1 MLRNLRQ
8 DLRYGIRMLRK
19 SPGFTLVAVLA
30 LSLGIGST
38 TAIFSV
44 VYATLLEPMPYVNPD
59 QLVIVWS
66 RINGGRNVVSA
77 ADYLEW
83 KRRSKSFQY
92 LGASSGA
99 AFNLSGTER
108 PEQINGGYQTPGL
121 MSMFGNPMFMGRD
134 FLPEEGQPGND
145 HVIIISNRLWRQ
157 QFAADP
163 NIVGREIRLNGQI
176 YKVVGVEPPG
186 QTDRHPSQILA
197 PLAFKPEQINHDFHW
212 LIVLGRLK
220 PDVSIA
226 QAQTE
231 MEMIAR
237 QIADENPKSNSNWS
251 ASVEP
256 LQNNF
261 LPVSTRRNLW
271 LLLGAVGFVL
281 LIACANVA
289 NLLLAR
295 GTARQ
300 KEIAVRASMG
310 ATRSRLFGQFLTENV
325 ILAFIGGVLGVFL
338 AAAIIKVI
346 ILLMP
351 PFMLPSEADVRL
363 SIPVLFFSLT
373 STILTGLLFGCAPAW
388 QAADLNLSQV
398 MKEGGRSGAGRSR
411 RILRKALVILEFA
424 LALTMLAGGGLAL
437 RSFWNLTRVDLG
449 VRVEHAL
456 TFTLPVPSTR
466 FSDSQQV
473 ITYYRQLLE
482 KIKAVPGVEMATAS
496 VGLPLRGPG
505 FGMPFTIVG
514 RPPVDPSA
522 RPGAGFQMVTP
533 EYFETFGMR
542 VVKGRSFTEQ
552 DIAGAARVAMVN
564 ENFVNR
570 HFSGV
575 DPLAQRIMVEELIPG
590 KTQLGP
596 ALEWQIVG
604 VFNNVRNEGGLRGD
618 YPEIYVPFWQSPWP
632 QAQVGVRTAGDPA
645 SLTRSL
651 AAAVNSIDPD
661 IPLAGVTTMD
671 QIVSESLA
679 VDRFG
684 MALYQSFAALA
695 LLLAAVG
702 IYGMMAFAVSQ
713 RIHEIGVR
721 MALGA
726 GRAQIFG
733 LILREGGILA
743 LVGIAVGLV
752 GAYLVGRAMQ
762 ATLYGVGALD
772 PIVFSAVALVLLLAA
787 MLACVFPARHAS
799 KVDPIVALRQE

>member
-19 SPGFTLVAVLA
+19 SPGFTIVAVLA
-30 LSLGIGST
+30 LGLGIGST

-44 VYATLLEPMPYVNPD
+44 VYATLFEPMPFPNPE
-59 QLVIVWS
+59 QLVMVWS

-92 LGASSGA
+92 LGASSGGS
-99 AFNLSGTER
+99 FNLSGTER
-108 PEQINGGYQTPGL
+108 PEQINGGIQTPGFQT
-121 MSMFGNPMFMGRD
+121 MFGNPMFMGRD
-134 FLPEEGQPGND
+134 FLPEEGAPGKD
-145 HVIIISNRLWRQ
+145 HVVILSNRLWRQ

-163 NIVGREIRLNGQI
+163 KIIGRDIRLNGEP
-176 YKVVGVEPPG
+176 YKVVGVLPPG
-186 QTDRHPSQILA
+186 QPDRHPSQILA

-212 LIVLGRLK
+212 LLVIGRLK

-226 QAQTE
+226 QAKAE

-237 QIADENPKSNSNWS
+237 QIAEENPKSNSNWS

-261 LPVSTRRNLW
+261 LPDTTIRNLW

-310 ATRSRLFGQFLTENV
+310 ATRSRLFLQFLTENV
-325 ILAFIGGVLGVFL
+325 VLAMIGGILGVLL
-338 AAAIIKVI
+338 ASIIIKI
-346 ILLMP
+346 IIVLMP
-351 PFMLPSEADVRL
+351 PYMLPSEADVRL
-363 SIPVLFFSLT
+363 SIPVLLFSLA
-373 STILTGLLFGCAPAW
+373 STIITGMLFGCAPAW
-388 QAADLNLSQV
+388 QTADLNLSQV
-398 MKEGGRSGAGRSR
+398 MKEGARSGAGRSR
-411 RILRKALVILEFA
+411 RMLRKALVIVEFA

-449 VRVEHAL
+449 VRIERAL
-456 TFTLPVPSTR
+456 TFSLPVPGSR
-466 FSDSQQV
+466 FSDAQAV
-473 ITYYRQLLE
+473 TAYYRRLLE
-482 KIKAVPGVEMATAS
+482 KIKAVPGVDMATVS
-496 VGLPLRGPG
+496 MGLPIQGAA

-514 RPPVDPSA
+514 RPVVDPSA
-522 RPGAGFQMVTP
+522 RPGAGFQMITP

-542 VVKGRSFTEQ
+542 VVKGRGFNEQ
-552 DIAGAARVAMVN
+552 DRAGSVRVAMVN
-564 ENFVNR
+564 ETFVNR
-570 HFSGV
+570 NFSGV

-596 ALEWQIVG
+596 PLEWQIVG
-604 VFNNVRNEGGLRGD
+604 VFNNVRDGNRRGD
-618 YPEIYVPFWQSPWP
+618 YPVIFVPFWQSPWP
-632 QAQVGVRTAGDPA
+632 QAMVGVRTAGDPA
-645 SLTRSL
+645 SLTRSI
-651 AAAVNSIDPD
+651 AAAVNEVDPD
-661 IPLAGVTTMD
+661 LPLAGVTTME
-671 QIVSESLA
+671 QMASESLS

-684 MALYQSFAALA
+684 MLLYESFAALA

-702 IYGMMAFAVSQ
+702 IYGVMAFGVSQ

-726 GRAQIFG
+726 RRAQVFA
-733 LILREGGILA
+733 LILREGVILA
-743 LVGIAVGLV
+743 LVGVVVGLA
-752 GAYLVGRAMQ
+752 GAYLVGRAMR
-762 ATLYGVGALD
+762 ATLYGVGAID
-772 PIVFSAVALVLLLAA
+772 PIVFSAVSFVLLLAA
-787 MLACVFPARHAS
+787 LLACIFPARHAS

>member
-1 MLRNLRQ
+1 MLRNLWQ

-19 SPGFTLVAVLA
+19 NLGFTLIAVLA
-30 LSLGIGST
+30 LGLGIGST

-44 VYATLLEPMPYVNPD
+44 VYATLFEPMPFANPD

-92 LGASSGA
+92 LGASSGG
-99 AFNLSGTER
+99 AFNLSGTDR
-108 PEQINGGYQTPGL
+108 PEQINGGYRTPGFVN
-121 MSMFGNPMFMGRD
+121 MFGNPMFMGRD
-134 FLPEEGQPGND
+134 FLPEEGEPGND
-145 HVIIISNRLWRQ
+145 HVVVISNRVWRQ

-163 NIVGREIRLNGQI
+163 KIIGRDIRLNGEQ
-176 YKVVGVEPPG
+176 YKVVGVLPPG
-186 QTDRHPSQILA
+186 QNDRHPAQIVA

-212 LIVLGRLK
+212 LLVIGRLK
-220 PDVSIA
+220 SDVSIA
-226 QAQTE
+226 QAKAE
-231 MEMIAR
+231 METIAR
-237 QIADENPKSNSNWS
+237 QIAEENPKSNSNWS

-261 LPVSTRRNLW
+261 LPDTTRRNLW

-300 KEIAVRASMG
+300 KEIAVRASLG
-310 ATRSRLFGQFLTENV
+310 ATRSRLFLQFLTENV
-325 ILAFIGGVLGVFL
+325 ALAIIGGILGIGL

-346 ILLMP
+346 IALLP

-363 SIPVLFFSLT
+363 SIPVLLFSMT

-398 MKEGGRSGAGRSR
+398 MKEGARSGAGHSR
-411 RILRKALVILEFA
+411 RMLRKGLVIVEFA

-449 VRVEHAL
+449 IRVERAL
-456 TFTLPVPSTR
+456 TFNLPVPSNR
-466 FSDSQQV
+466 FSDAKQV
-473 ITYYRQLLE
+473 TTYYRQLLD
-482 KIKAVPGVEMATAS
+482 KIKAVPGVEIATAS
-496 VGLPLRGPG
+496 VGMPLRGPG

-514 RPPVDPSA
+514 RPVVDPSA
-522 RPGAGFQMVTP
+522 RPGAGFQMITP
-533 EYFETFGMR
+533 EYFDTFGMR
-542 VVKGRSFTEQ
+542 IIKGRGFNEL
-552 DIAGAARVAMVN
+552 DAAGSVRVAMVN
-564 ENFVNR
+564 ESFVNR
-570 HFSGV
+570 YFSGV

-590 KTQLGP
+590 KTKLGP
-596 ALEWQIVG
+596 PLEWQIVG
-604 VFNNVRNEGGLRGD
+604 VFNNVLDDNLRAD
-618 YPEIYVPFWQSPWP
+618 YPEIFVPFWQSPWP
-632 QAQVGVRTAGDPA
+632 NAMVGVRTAGDPG
-645 SLTRSL
+645 SLTRSI
-651 AAAVNSIDPD
+651 ATAVNEVDPD
-661 IPLAGVTTMD
+661 LPLAGVTTME
-671 QIVSESLA
+671 QVVTESLA

-684 MALYQSFAALA
+684 LVLYQSFAALA
-695 LLLAAVG
+695 LLLAGVG
-702 IYGMMAFAVSQ
+702 IYGVMAFAVSQ

-726 GRAQIFG
+726 GRAQIFT
-733 LILREGGILA
+733 LILREGAILA
-743 LVGIAVGLV
+743 FLGVVAGLA
-752 GAYLVGRAMQ
+752 GAYLVGRAMR
-762 ATLYGVGALD
+762 ATLYGVGAID
-772 PIVFSAVALVLLLAA
+772 PLVFSAVAFVLLLAA
-787 MLACVFPARHAS
+787 MLACIVPARHAS

>member
-1 MLRNLRQ
+1 MLRNLLQ

-30 LSLGIGST
+30 LGLGIGST

-44 VYATLLEPMPYVNPD
+44 VYATLFEPMPFPNPE
-59 QLVIVWS
+59 QLVMVWS

-92 LGASSGA
+92 LGASSGGS
-99 AFNLSGTER
+99 FNLSGTER
-108 PEQINGGYQTPGL
+108 PEQINGGIQTPGFQT
-121 MSMFGNPMFMGRD
+121 MFGNPMFMGRD
-134 FLPEEGQPGND
+134 FLPEEGAPGKD
-145 HVIIISNRLWRQ
+145 HVVILSNRIWRQ

-163 NIVGREIRLNGQI
+163 KIIGRDIRLNGEP
-176 YKVVGVEPPG
+176 YKVVGVLPPG
-186 QTDRHPSQILA
+186 QPDRHPSQILA

-212 LIVLGRLK
+212 LLVIGRLK

-226 QAQTE
+226 QAKAE

-237 QIADENPKSNSNWS
+237 QIAEENPKSNSNWS

-261 LPVSTRRNLW
+261 LPDTTIRNLW

-325 ILAFIGGVLGVFL
+325 ILAFIGGALGVFL

-363 SIPVLFFSLT
+363 SVPVLFFSLT

-466 FSDSQQV
+466 FSESQQV
-473 ITYYRQLLE
+473 GAYYRQLLE
-482 KIKAVPGVEMATAS
+482 KIKAVPGVEMATVS

-505 FGMPFTIVG
+505 FGMPFSIAG

-542 VVKGRSFTEQ
+542 VVKGRGFNEQ
-552 DIAGAARVAMVN
+552 DSAGAARVAMVN

-570 HFSGV
+570 YFSGV
-575 DPLAQRIMVEELIPG
+575 DPLTQRIMVEELIPG
-590 KTQLGP
+590 KTKLGP
-596 ALEWQIVG
+596 AIEWQIVG
-604 VFNNVRNEGGLRGD
+604 VFNNVRNDQGLRGD